1 MPAVVPMRPHS
12 RRVARPTGRLAYPLL
27 AALLV
32 QAGTALAADD
42 AVSLEAVTVNA
53 YRPAETIGG
62 STKTDTPLREVPQ
75 SVSVI
80 ERREMDLRGVRNLNE
95 ATRYTAGVLP
105 ESQGI
110 DNRVDDLYIRGFD
123 AGSFGANV
131 MLDGLRA
138 PSDTSLSWNRTS
150 FNTWNLER
158 VEVLKGP
165 SSVLYGQLA
174 LAAW

>member
-1 MPAVVPMRPHS
+1 
-12 RRVARPTGRLAYPLL
+12 
-27 AALLV
+27 
-32 QAGTALAADD
+32 
-42 AVSLEAVTVNA
+42 
-53 YRPAETIGG
+53 
-62 STKTDTPLREVPQ
+62 
-75 SVSVI
+75 
-80 ERREMDLRGVRNLNE
+80 VRNLNE

-138 PSDTSLSWNRTS
+138 PSDSSLSWNRTS

-174 LAAW
+174 PGGMVNQVSKLPTLGEEQVVQLQV

>member
-1 MPAVVPMRPHS
+1 
-12 RRVARPTGRLAYPLL
+12 
-27 AALLV
+27 
-32 QAGTALAADD
+32 D
-42 AVSLEAVTVNA
+42 AMSLEAVTVNA

-123 AGSFGANV
+123 AGRFGTNV
-131 MLDGLRA
+131 VLGGLRA
-138 PSDTSLSWNRTS
+138 RLRRSLVQA
-150 FNTWNLER
+150 FQ
-158 VEVLKGP
+158 V
-165 SSVLYGQLA
+165 GQPTFLTTVHSPA
-174 LAAW
+174 TAARPGRPCSRCRRW